1 MIIVPLHFQQ
11 IAAVEGLQ
19 AFRRPE
25 VRRVKLA
32 IKVDPL
38 NEQRVSANPSRS
50 PSHVATNV
58 APARVQSLRISTS
71 LHVTSHV
78 FVRRSHMR
86 APSPRWT
93 WRLGPREA
101 RSLRRFPRNM
111 STTLSSLW
119 IAQPRRRTPPPYG
132 AICRSSGTLLLRS
145 AEGFLQEKEVK
156 ARRKHRWLVSSYEK
170 EKFIP
175 LFSFESNQ

>member
-1 MIIVPLHFQQ
+1 MFIVPLQFQQ
-11 IAAVEGLQ
+11 IAVVEDLP

-25 VRRVKLA
+25 VPRVKLA

-50 PSHVATNV
+50 PDHVATNV
-58 APARVQSLRISTS
+58 ASARVQSPRISAS

-78 FVRRSHMR
+78 IVRRSHMK

-101 RSLRRFPRNM
+101 RFLRRFPRNM

-119 IAQPRRRTPPPYG
+119 IAQPRRRTPPLCG
-132 AICRSSGTLLLRS
+132 AICRLSGTPLLQS
-145 AEGFLQEKEVK
+145 AEGLLQEKGVK
-156 ARRKHRWLVSSYEK
+156 ARKRHRWLVSYYLK
-170 EKFIP
+170 KKKVRIHRAI
-175 LFSFESNQ
+175 